1 MIPSPQ
7 SSPLADAGARLAIER
22 DLDVNLIVEA
32 AAGTG
37 KTTALTR
44 RIVALLRSGRA
55 KLASIVCVTFT
66 EKAAGE
72 MKLRLRSALEDARRD
87 SEGAE
92 RQRFAD
98 ALAEL
103 ELSLLGTIHGFC
115 AELLRQRPVEAAID
129 PRFVVLDD
137 GQATRLYDEVF
148 TDWFEGQLQ
157 APGPGVARVL
167 RRKARDFSGRS
178 SPRDILF
185 DAGRRIVEE
194 RNMTGA
200 WERPT
205 FPRKTLL
212 DSLFSRTEKLAEL
225 AEVAAHPDDV
235 LAKGIQHVASV
246 VGEIARREAQ
256 EGADR
261 DYDALEEAFRA
272 SFRGW
277 SGKLWTYR
285 GFKPVFGGGYRKDD
299 VLKLR
304 DPLRDEWQ
312 KALVLADAEL
322 ASLLREDLRSL
333 AERYAERLERR
344 GALDFS
350 GLLLR
355 ARDLLAGDADLRAE
369 MRDKYTHVLV
379 DEFQDTDP
387 VQVEI
392 LRSLTCA
399 EGETLPLPG
408 RLFLVGDPKQSIYR
422 FRGADVRLYES
433 IKKELT
439 AGPTPGARLVHL
451 TTNFRS
457 VASIL
462 ELCNATFSIA
472 MASQGELQPTYVA
485 MTPFGEDFADQ
496 PSIVA
501 LPVPRPYSDKSGK
514 ISNWAVD
521 QSYPDAV
528 GAYVDWL
535 VRKSGW
541 TVRGGD
547 GARVPV
553 AARHICLLFR
563 RFSSFGEDLTRPYVR
578 ALESRK
584 LPHVLVGGRSFYT
597 REEILATIAALS
609 AIERPDDELAV
620 YATLRGP
627 FFALTDEALLT
638 YRTHVGKDKGGA
650 RLFPLAPV
658 PADVP
663 PNAFPVAGALAVL
676 KDLHYARNRWPIAR
690 TLTEFYALTRAQA
703 GVAMWPA
710 GEQALSNMLRLVDVA
725 RREDALGTVGFRA
738 FVERLGQ
745 ESASAGASEAPA
757 VEEGSDGV
765 RLMTVH
771 KAKGLEFPV
780 VILVDPT
787 SPMRPERPSR
797 WVDAERKVSLQSL
810 AGCVPLELHE
820 HATEVLAEDEAEN
833 ARLAYVAATRA
844 RDLLVVPALG
854 DEELE
859 GWTQVLRPG
868 IYPDRSRRH
877 DSEARPYHPPF
888 GNDATLERPSRC
900 NVDPYDSVKP
910 GELVPRVGAH
920 KVAFWDP
927 RALEL
932 GIEEEAG
939 VRQQRILAA
948 DATSGRAE
956 DSKERYDAWRVAHEA
971 KLATGREPSPRV
983 VPVTTAAR
991 EHASTDDIEI
1001 VKLDRERRSSGGKRF
1016 GSLVHALF
1024 AAVAPSAGRD
1034 VVHAAANVFA
1044 RALGATADETSDAAD
1059 VVHAAWAHP
1068 LLARGKAA
1076 AIFRHE
1082 WPIELTSPRQ
1092 HRARRA
1098 RCGVL
1103 RGERRLDRRR
1113 LQDRSAAS
1121 QGSRRVPCA
1130 ARALRRS
1137 RTPRHRPGGARRA
1150 SLRVTHAGFGSAGST
1165 AVSSLAPLLSR
1176 SRISM
1181 RSS

>member
-1 MIPSPQ
+1 MMPALHPLPPLP
-7 SSPLADAGARLAIER
+7 PLADAAARRAIEEE
-22 DLDVNLIVEA
+22 LDVNLIVEA

-44 RIVALLRSGRA
+44 RIVALLRSGQA

-72 MKLRLRSALEDARRD
+72 MKLRLRAALEDARRD
-87 SEGAE
+87 SEGEVRA
-92 RQRFAD
+92 RFAY
-98 ALAEL
+98 ALSEL

-137 GQATRLYDEVF
+137 GQSTRLYEEVF

-157 APGPGVARVL
+157 DPGPGVARVL
-167 RRKARDFSGRS
+167 RRKARDFFGRS

-185 DAGRRIVEE
+185 DAGRRMVEE
-194 RNMTGA
+194 RDMTGA
-200 WERPT
+200 WVRPSFAREST
-205 FPRKTLL
+205 L
-212 DSLFSRTEKLAEL
+212 DSLFARTVQLAEL
-225 AEVAAHPDDV
+225 AEHAAHPDDV

-256 EGADR
+256 EGAGR

-299 VLKLR
+299 VLKMR

-333 AERYAERLERR
+333 AVRYAERLERR

-355 ARDLLAGDADLRAE
+355 TRDLLAGNAELRAE

-399 EGETLPLPG
+399 EGDRVPLPG

-422 FRGADVRLYES
+422 FRGADVRLYEA

-439 AGPTPGARLVHL
+439 SGERPAARLVHL

-457 VASIL
+457 VPSIL
-462 ELCNATFSIA
+462 ELCNATFSVA
-472 MASQGELQPTYVA
+472 MASQGELQPQYVA
-485 MTPFGEDFADQ
+485 MTPFGADYPLQ
-496 PSIVA
+496 PSVVA

-514 ISNWAVD
+514 ISNWAID

-535 VRKSGW
+535 VRQSGW
-541 TVRGGD
+541 TVRSGD
-547 GARVPV
+547 GTRVPV
-553 AARHICLLFR
+553 TARHVCLLFR

-609 AIERPDDELAV
+609 AVERPDDELAV

-627 FFALTDEALLT
+627 FFALTDEALLS
-638 YRTHVGKDKGGA
+638 YRSKAGGH
-650 RLFPLAPV
+650 LMPLAAV
-658 PADVP
+658 PAELP
-663 PNAFPVAGALAVL
+663 ERARPVGEALGVL
-676 KDLHYARNRWPIAR
+676 KELHFARNRWPIAR
-690 TLTEFYALTRAQA
+690 TLTELYAQTRAQA

-725 RREDALGTVGFRA
+725 RREDARGTVGFRA
-738 FVERLGQ
+738 FVERLGE
-745 ESASAGASEAPA
+745 ESAHAGASEAPS

-810 AGCVPLELHE
+810 AGCVPWELHQ

-854 DEELE
+854 DQELE

-868 IYPDRSRRH
+868 IYPERARRH
-877 DSEARPYHPPF
+877 DSEARAYHPQF

-920 KVAFWDP
+920 RVAFWDP
-927 RALEL
+927 RALVL
-932 GIEEEAG
+932 DVEEEAG

-948 DATSGRAE
+948 DASAPEADGKR
-956 DSKERYDAWRVAHEA
+956 SYDAWRMEHER
-971 KLATGREPSPRV
+971 KLGAGKERSPRV
-983 VPVTTAAR
+983 LAVTAAAR
-991 EHASTDDIEI
+991 VLAASAPIIE
-1001 VKLDRERRSSGGKRF
+1001 VVSLDRGRRRSAGKRF

-1024 AAVAPSAGRD
+1024 AAVPPDAGAAVVKSA
-1034 VVHAAANVFA
+1034 AQVFA
-1044 RALGATADETSDAAD
+1044 RALGAEPSEVDDAAAA
-1059 VVHAAWAHP
+1059 VHAAWSHP
-1068 LLARGKAA
+1068 LLARARAA
-1076 AIFRHE
+1076 AVFHHE
-1082 WPIELTSPRQ
+1082 WPVELVQNGVTVHGVLDAAFFEAGAGWTVVDFKTDRQ
-1092 HRARRA
+1092 GGSDGDAYRVQLGLYVDAVRRA
-1098 RCGVL
+1098 TGEPARGVL
-1103 RGERRLDRRR
+1103 LY
-1113 LQDRSAAS
+1113 
-1121 QGSRRVPCA
+1121 V
-1130 ARALRRS
+1130 
-1137 RTPRHRPGGARRA
+1137 
-1150 SLRVTHAGFGSAGST
+1150 
-1165 AVSSLAPLLSR
+1165 
-1176 SRISM
+1176 
-1181 RSS
+1181 

>member
-1 MIPSPQ
+1 MTTTP
-7 SSPLADAGARLAIER
+7 PLADAAARLAIER

-72 MKLRLRSALEDARRD
+72 MKLRLRSALEDARR
-87 SEGAE
+87 EATGAE
-92 RQRFAD
+92 RERFAA

-148 TDWFEGQLQ
+148 TDWFEAQLQ

-194 RNMTGA
+194 RDMTGA
-200 WERPT
+200 WARPT
-205 FPRKTLL
+205 FARKTLL

-225 AEVAAHPDDV
+225 AELAAHPDDV

-256 EGADR
+256 EGAGR

-285 GFKPVFGGGYRKDD
+285 GFKPMFGGGYRKDD

-355 ARDLLAGDADLRAE
+355 ARDLLAGNAELRAE
-369 MRDKYTHVLV
+369 MRAKYTHVLV

-399 EGETLPLPG
+399 EGQRQPLPG

-433 IKKELT
+433 VKKELT
-439 AGPTPGARLVHL
+439 SGAEPSARLVHL

-472 MASQGELQPTYVA
+472 MQSHGELQPSYVA
-485 MTPFGEDFADQ
+485 MTPFGADYAPQ

-541 TVRGGD
+541 TVRAAD

-578 ALESRK
+578 ALEARK
-584 LPHVLVGGRSFYT
+584 LPHVLVGGRSFFS
-597 REEILATIAALS
+597 REEILATITALS

-627 FFALTDEALLT
+627 FFALTDEALFIH
-638 YRTHVGKDKGGA
+638 RGA
-650 RLFPLAPV
+650 SKHLLPLAPV
-658 PADVP
+658 PPELPASAAAVAD
-663 PNAFPVAGALAVL
+663 ALTVL
-676 KDLHYARNRWPIAR
+676 RHLHYSRNRWPIAR
-690 TLTEFYALTRAQA
+690 TLTELYALTRAQA

-725 RREDALGTVGFRA
+725 RRADALGTVGFRA
-738 FVERLGQ
+738 FVERLG
-745 ESASAGASEAPA
+745 EDSAVAGASEAPA

-797 WVDAERKVSLQSL
+797 WVDAERNVSLQSL

-820 HATEVLAEDEAEN
+820 HASEVLAEDEAEN

-854 DEELE
+854 DSELE

-868 IYPDRSRRH
+868 IYPDRARRH
-877 DSEARPYHPPF
+877 DSEARAYHPPF
-888 GNDATLERPSRC
+888 GNDATVERPSRC
-900 NVDPYDSVKP
+900 NVDPYDSIKP
-910 GELVPRVGAH
+910 GELSPRVGTH

-939 VRQQRILAA
+939 IRQQRILAA
-948 DATSGRAE
+948 DATRAPVE
-956 DSKERYDAWRVAHEA
+956 DSKQRYDAWRAQRDD
-971 KLATGREPSPRV
+971 KLRKGREPSPRV
-983 VPVTTAAR
+983 LAVTTAAR
-991 EHASTDDIEI
+991 EQARELPDVELVSVDRGRRQST
-1001 VKLDRERRSSGGKRF
+1001 GKRF
-1016 GSLVHALF
+1016 GSLVHVLF
-1024 AAVAPSAGRD
+1024 AAVAPSAD
-1034 VVHAAANVFA
+1034 HAVMTAAARAFS
-1044 RALGATADETSDAAD
+1044 RALGATEHESADAAD

-1068 LLARGKAA
+1068 LLVRAQAA
-1076 AIFRHE
+1076 PVFHHE
-1082 WPIELTSPRQ
+1082 WPVELSAHDCTVHGVLDAAFYEPEHGWTVVDFKTDAREQSAELDAY
-1092 HRARRA
+1092 RAQLALYVEAVRRA
-1098 RCGVL
+1098 TGQAARGVL
-1103 RGERRLDRRR
+1103 LY
-1113 LQDRSAAS
+1113 
-1121 QGSRRVPCA
+1121 V
-1130 ARALRRS
+1130 
-1137 RTPRHRPGGARRA
+1137 
-1150 SLRVTHAGFGSAGST
+1150 
-1165 AVSSLAPLLSR
+1165 
-1176 SRISM
+1176 
-1181 RSS
+1181 

>member
-1 MIPSPQ
+1 MTTTQ
-7 SSPLADAGARLAIER
+7 PLADADARLAIER
-22 DLDVNLIVEA
+22 DLDINLIVEA

-87 SEGAE
+87 ATGVE
-92 RQRFAD
+92 RERFAA

-129 PRFVVLDD
+129 PRFVVLDE

-148 TDWFEGQLQ
+148 TDWFEAQLQ

-194 RNMTGA
+194 RDMTGA
-200 WERPT
+200 WARPT
-205 FPRKTLL
+205 FARKTLL

-225 AEVAAHPDDV
+225 AELAAHPDDV

-256 EGADR
+256 EGAGR

-285 GFKPVFGGGYRKDD
+285 GFKPMFGGGYRKDD

-312 KALVLADAEL
+312 KALILADAEL
-322 ASLLREDLRSL
+322 ASLLRDDLRSL

-355 ARDLLAGDADLRAE
+355 ARDLLAGNAELRAE

-399 EGETLPLPG
+399 EGKSQPLPG

-422 FRGADVRLYES
+422 FRGADVRLYEAV
-433 IKKELT
+433 KKDLT
-439 AGPTPGARLVHL
+439 SGAEPSARLVHL

-472 MASQGELQPTYVA
+472 MQSQGELQPSYVA
-485 MTPFGEDFADQ
+485 MTPFGADYAPQ

-541 TVRGGD
+541 SVRAAD

-578 ALESRK
+578 ALEARK
-584 LPHVLVGGRSFYT
+584 LPHVLVGGRSFFS
-597 REEILATIAALS
+597 REEILATITALS

-627 FFALTDEALLT
+627 FFALTDEALFIH
-638 YRTHVGKDKGGA
+638 RGA
-650 RLFPLAPV
+650 SKHLMPLAPV
-658 PADVP
+658 PADLP
-663 PNAFPVAGALAVL
+663 ASAAAVAGALAVL
-676 KDLHYARNRWPIAR
+676 RKLHYARNRWPIAR
-690 TLTEFYALTRAQA
+690 TLTELYALTRAQA

-725 RREDALGTVGFRA
+725 RRADALGTVGFRA

-745 ESASAGASEAPA
+745 DSAVAGASEAPA

-820 HATEVLAEDEAEN
+820 HASEVLAEDEAEN

-854 DEELE
+854 DSELE

-868 IYPDRSRRH
+868 IYPDRARRH
-877 DSEARPYHPPF
+877 DSEARAYHPPF

-900 NVDPYDSVKP
+900 NVDPYDSIKP
-910 GELVPRVGAH
+910 GELSPRVGAH

-939 VRQQRILAA
+939 IRQQRILAA
-948 DATSGRAE
+948 DATHAPVE
-956 DSKERYDAWRVAHEA
+956 DSKKRYDAWRAERDD
-971 KLATGREPSPRV
+971 KLRKGSEPSPRV
-983 VPVTTAAR
+983 LAVTTAAR
-991 EHASTDDIEI
+991 EQARELPDVELVSVERGRRQST
-1001 VKLDRERRSSGGKRF
+1001 GKRF
-1016 GSLVHALF
+1016 GSLVHVLF
-1024 AAVAPSAGRD
+1024 AAVAPSADHAVMG
-1034 VVHAAANVFA
+1034 AAARAFA
-1044 RALGATADETSDAAD
+1044 RALGATAQEIADATD

-1068 LLARGKAA
+1068 LLVRAQAA
-1076 AIFRHE
+1076 PVFHHE
-1082 WPIELTSPRQ
+1082 WPVELSAHDCTVHGVLDAAFYEPEHGWTVVDFKTDAREQSAELDAY
-1092 HRARRA
+1092 RAQLALYVEAVRRA
-1098 RCGVL
+1098 TGQAARGVL
-1103 RGERRLDRRR
+1103 LY
-1113 LQDRSAAS
+1113 
-1121 QGSRRVPCA
+1121 V
-1130 ARALRRS
+1130 
-1137 RTPRHRPGGARRA
+1137 
-1150 SLRVTHAGFGSAGST
+1150 
-1165 AVSSLAPLLSR
+1165 
-1176 SRISM
+1176 
-1181 RSS
+1181 